1 MNTKLTKTILLL
13 TLLVLLMGITSATST
28 PENTTSKVV
37 KETTKTPSFEV
48 QESNVNKEV
57 KKSNKNN
64 KKASENIYVSSNGKG
79 NGKTTTNPTNLTNAL
94 LNVNNN
100 DVIML
105 VTTSTTDTYTENI
118 TFKLNDT
125 IKKGTNT
132 FSIQGQ
138 KNKNIIIKSFFDIEE
153 NLDISLGNLI
163 FTDTGRIRCESSSLT
178 VTNCT
183 FKDISTYSGAIF
195 NYGNPSNTKNNKGY
209 ISNNT
214 FINCTAESS
223 LFYSYAGAISN
234 YVEKVI
240 IADNIFYEN
249 LVPEYGGAV
258 YTSGNNTT
266 VSGNI
271 FFHNGAYYGGAL
283 YNSGYC
289 CNITNNTFTYNY
301 AYELGGAINDEGEN
315 TSITHNIFKNNK
327 AEEGAGAIYHTS
339 CNTTIANNIFEN
351 NNADEGGA
359 ILSWGFNT
367 NYLNNTFK
375 NNSATY
381 GGAISNDGNAS
392 NITKNTFTN
401 NKATTIGGAID
412 NYENYT
418 RYFGNTFINNSAP
431 TGGAINGG
439 HGSAL
444 SSKPLSNNNIINNTF
459 TNNNASTGGAVRL
472 YGISN
477 ALINNNT
484 FQDNKADN
492 SGGSLYLAAYIYYR
506 TDYSGG
512 RATSTYKITKGD
524 NVTIDNNK
532 FNNNSAEILGGAAYI
547 KLENTTISNNAF
559 KKNSANNGAA
569 IYIWENSEDIL
580 VTKNKFT
587 QNKASVK
594 GTAIQTTEDIDIRN
608 NINDKTSIYSDTID
622 NYGTDIS
629 ITYNI
634 FEDIIS
640 TKITVSPVKGV
651 IGETI
656 TLHATLTDLDGNKI
670 SGGNLAFK
678 LNGKTL
684 RSDGRFDSNADAMK
698 FSVKNGTVTYTIN
711 ADLYLRNAKNLT
723 ASYSGTN
730 TYAQNNSESVTAQ
743 IQKRNAQITVTATPK
758 SGKQYDTLTFT
769 VKATDTTKNGKNN
782 TLISDNTKVMLK
794 VNGVTLKDSKG
805 KIVYVNLDKNAQAT
819 YKYTIP
825 AGTGGITANKAV
837 RNYSVTAIFV
847 GENYYPGAK
856 NSTYFNVERSATYV
870 NITQAKVTKTNL
882 LSVKATLKD
891 YKGNNLIG
899 TNKVTVKING
909 KSYTKNGKAVY
920 WSVKNGDV
928 NLSSIEVDPKTTIKR
943 IMIVTGERQAYLE
956 GRAET
961 TNILRV

>member
-94 LNVNNN
+94 SNVNNN

-132 FSIQGQ
+132 FTIQGQ
-138 KNKNIIIKSFFDIEE
+138 KNKNITIKSFFDIEE

-209 ISNNT
+209 IANNT

-234 YVEKVI
+234 YVEKVT
-240 IADNIFYEN
+240 IAD
-249 LVPEYGGAV
+249 
-258 YTSGNNTT
+258 
-266 VSGNI
+266 
-271 FFHNGAYYGGAL
+271 
-283 YNSGYC
+283 
-289 CNITNNTFTYNY
+289 
-301 AYELGGAINDEGEN
+301 
-315 TSITHNIFKNNK
+315 NIFKNNK

-367 NYLNNTFK
+367 NYFNNTFK

-743 IQKRNAQITVTATPK
+743 IQKRNAQITVTTTPK

-856 NSTYFNVERSATYV
+856 NSTYFNVERSTTYV